1 MYLLVEFTRMVH
13 VLNNIIMIAKN
24 YLVILVLDVVVT
36 RYRLKINY
44 TNFGS
49 NQINTRRIKNNV
61 KTGKL

>member
-1 MYLLVEFTRMVH
+1 MEH

-49 NQINTRRIKNNV
+49 SQLITRSKNNV
-61 KTGKL
+61 ETGKL